1 MQNQSVDLPRN
12 DLCYARGAWR
22 AFLRLDADDRA
33 RVRAFADAPAT
44 EAREIAPGLMSFR
57 AGEDLRIVFARTSGL
72 TTILA
77 LTGREQAQ

>member
-22 AFLRLDADDRA
+22 AFLRLGAEDRA
-33 RVRAFADAPAT
+33 RVRAFADAPGD
-44 EAREIAPGLMSFR
+44 AREIAPGLMSFR
-57 AGEDLRIVFARTSGL
+57 AGEDLRIVFARKSGR

-77 LTGREQAQ
+77 LTGGEQAP